1 MQIILI
7 LFLLNFSQNYYLLS
21 DMKNFD
27 IFIPGGGI
35 KISNFHTP
43 QGMKI
48 SNFRTPPGGS
58 KNFITITNFFYII
71 IIQ

>member
-27 IFIPGGGI
+27 IFIPGGY
-35 KISNFHTP
+35 KFFKFSY
-43 QGMKI
+43 
-48 SNFRTPPGGS
+48 PPGGGQKIS
-58 KNFITITNFFYII
+58 PHII
-71 IIQ
+71 NVKKLLIR

>member
-27 IFIPGGGI
+27 IFIPGGYKIFKFSYPGYENI
-35 KISNFHTP
+35 KFLYPSWGVKKFHH
-43 QGMKI
+43 K
-48 SNFRTPPGGS
+48 
-58 KNFITITNFFYII
+58 
-71 IIQ
+71 

>member
-27 IFIPGGGI
+27 IFIPGGYENL
-35 KISNFHTP
+35 KFLY
-43 QGMKI
+43 
-48 SNFRTPPGGS
+48 PPGYEHI
-58 KNFITITNFFYII
+58 KFFHIG
-71 IIQ
+71 

>member
-27 IFIPGGGI
+27 IFIPPGYENI
-35 KISNFHTP
+35 KFSY
-43 QGMKI
+43 
-48 SNFRTPPGGS
+48 PPGGGQKIS
-58 KNFITITNFFYII
+58 PHILILIFVSID
-71 IIQ
+71 

>member
-43 QGMKI
+43 GYENIKFSYQ
-48 SNFRTPPGGS
+48 PGGI
-58 KNFITITNFFYII
+58 KKFHHK
-71 IIQ
+71 

>member
-27 IFIPGGGI
+27 IFIPGGGT
-35 KISNFHTP
+35 KTSNFHTP
-43 QGMKI
+43 PGMKI
-48 SNFRTPPGGS
+48 SNFRTPRGGS
-58 KNFITITNFFYII
+58 KNFTTGSSKNHIF
-71 IIQ
+71 

>member
-43 QGMKI
+43 PGMKI
-48 SNFRTPPGGS
+48 SNFRTPPGG
-58 KNFITITNFFYII
+58 
-71 IIQ
+71 

>member
-7 LFLLNFSQNYYLLS
+7 LFLLNLSQNYYLLS

-43 QGMKI
+43 PGMKI
-48 SNFRTPPGGS
+48 SNFRTPPRGGQKIS
-58 KNFITITNFFYII
+58 PHII
-71 IIQ
+71 KRRK

>member
-27 IFIPGGGI
+27 IFIPGGV

-43 QGMKI
+43 PGMKI
-48 SNFRTPPGGS
+48 SNFRTPPGGGQKIS
-58 KNFITITNFFYII
+58 PHILI
-71 IIQ
+71 

>member
-43 QGMKI
+43 PGMIILK
-48 SNFRTPPGGS
+48 F
-58 KNFITITNFFYII
+58 FI
-71 IIQ
+71 